1 MVARRKNVIISVFS
15 TTPGVGKTLTS
26 INLSAGLA
34 YDGYKVCLLDL
45 DLQFGD
51 VMNYLRLNS
60 DRTIARAQRVFKN
73 FSSTFNIRDFLVRYS
88 YKQLNFYILPAPR
101 LVHDSYQIE
110 VATVMQFVDKYLQDF
125 DFIVLDLNPMFSS
138 LNLAML
144 DLSTLITYV
153 GTIDFLPALKNFK
166 VGYDAL
172 IRFEYEE
179 QKIRLIENRAG
190 SQKVIKSEDV
200 ERLLGGT
207 FYHRLPNDFISA
219 NKSIEEGVP
228 LMFSSPTSEL
238 SKSFLE
244 LASRYTN
251 KYTIEPVRE
260 IEQQTSKGF
269 FSRTLDA
276 LFG

>member
-1 MVARRKNVIISVFS
+1 MVAKRKNVIISVFS

>member
-1 MVARRKNVIISVFS
+1 MVAKRKNVIISVFS

-73 FSSTFNIRDFLVRYS
+73 FSSTFNMRDFLVRYS

-219 NKSIEEGVP
+219 NKSIEEGIP

>member
-276 LFG
+276 LFD